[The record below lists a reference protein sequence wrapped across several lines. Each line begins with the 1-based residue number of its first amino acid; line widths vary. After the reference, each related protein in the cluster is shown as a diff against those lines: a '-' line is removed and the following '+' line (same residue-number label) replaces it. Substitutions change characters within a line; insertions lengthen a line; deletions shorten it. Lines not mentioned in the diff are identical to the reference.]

1 MARSSVG
8 LFAGLALAWL
18 ASPAL
23 ADTSYCARLGENDH
37 YSSKGQRLTSVG
49 AVVQQDRANYHRF
62 GRPDPED
69 QGDPV
74 FSNKANRDVLNGRV
88 DDNALSPAER
98 REIVDGTPYVCL
110 SVTDDG
116 HAYIT
121 SIR

>member
-8 LFAGLALAWL
+8 LCASFAIVLSAA
-18 ASPAL
+18 PAL
-23 ADTSYCARLGENDH
+23 ADSSYCARLGENDH

-49 AVVQQDRANYHRF
+49 AVIQQDRANYHRF

-74 FSNKANRDVLNGRV
+74 FSNKASRDLLNSRV

-98 REIVDGTPYVCL
+98 REIVEGAPYVCL